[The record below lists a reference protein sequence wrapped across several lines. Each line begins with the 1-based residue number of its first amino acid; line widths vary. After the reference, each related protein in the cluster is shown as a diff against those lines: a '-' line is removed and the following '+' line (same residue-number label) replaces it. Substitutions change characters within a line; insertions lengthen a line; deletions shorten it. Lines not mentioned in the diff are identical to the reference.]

1 MKKFFSK
8 NRPDYI
14 LVSVIL
20 TVMVLTVFVNIVMRA
35 ITGSSLRGTEEITT
49 YLFVWLVVLGS
60 GIAFERGAHLGM
72 SSIYRYFPVKIQKLV
87 LWLSCSLAIL
97 MFVFIDVL
105 LIRNIYREIHI
116 YHACSVELNVPLWIY
131 YAGAVLFSPAVFFGV
146 LKGTFR
152 QINELGGS
160 H

>member
-49 YLFVWLVVLGS
+49 YLFVWLVVL
-60 GIAFERGAHLGM
+60 
-72 SSIYRYFPVKIQKLV
+72 
-87 LWLSCSLAIL
+87 
-97 MFVFIDVL
+97 
-105 LIRNIYREIHI
+105 IRNIYREIHI